1 MQHYM
6 GFKHAFFLTPLTV
19 GLAAFFVTP
28 HPVLGQNHDL
38 VMLPPVSVTPDPLE
52 RGCPN
57 SLSTR
62 FRINGTNDFMIASQ
76 QVKIRFHYSDGSA
89 GPPAFPSPAWT
100 LIGELNVTYY
110 PSDGPFAIGRIWPD
124 DFASAAGAAFSW
136 RPPSS
141 PTSFHVRAEVAY
153 LDPAI
158 VDANPG
164 DNSTVTLFSS
174 VAGSCPLPPG
184 CMVWASTNLIVCIA
198 PGKLF
203 DPRILPCLRKPYPL
217 KPCWP
222 LKPFP
227 PICKFVRC
235 PPCLTGLTCPPDPFE
250 LLFDNRANDLRIIL
264 VTQEGKEVARM
275 ETLRR
280 PIRVGR
286 QTFNQRLQFSPERG
300 VSYYLKVLPG
310 EKTRMDVGHKL
321 QLHLRGGKQPMGK
334 GGRY

>member
-1 MQHYM
+1 
-6 GFKHAFFLTPLTV
+6 
-19 GLAAFFVTP
+19 
-28 HPVLGQNHDL
+28 
-38 VMLPPVSVTPDPLE
+38 
-52 RGCPN
+52 
-57 SLSTR
+57 
-62 FRINGTNDFMIASQ
+62 MIASE

-100 LIGELNVTYY
+100 LIGELTVTYY

-164 DNSTVTLFSS
+164 DNSTVSFFNSVPGTCRVVPPHCTR
-174 VAGSCPLPPG
+174 VAGR
-184 CMVWASTNLIVCIA
+184 NLYVC
-198 PGKLF
+198 F
-203 DPRILPCLRKPYPL
+203 DPRDLIDPRIVRCLWDPL
-217 KPCWP
+217 KPCPP
-222 LKPFP
+222 LEPFP
-227 PICKFVRC
+227 PICKLVPC

-250 LLFDNRANDLRIIL
+250 LLFDSRANDFRIIL
-264 VTQEGKEVARM
+264 VTQEGREIARM
-275 ETLRR
+275 ERLRR

-286 QTFNQRLQFSPERG
+286 QIFNQKLQFTPERG

-310 EKTRMDVGHKL
+310 DKTRMDAGHEL
-321 QLHLRGGKQPMGK
+321 QLHLRGGRPPMGK
-334 GGRY
+334 KGRY